1 MTSLLKNIYTDKLD
15 DIADKYNNVYHKTIK
30 MKTIDIKTSTCI
42 DFDIENNDKD
52 PKIKAGDHVRIPKY
66 INVFTKGYIKRSFLV
81 KSSFC
86 D

>member
-1 MTSLLKNIYTDKLD
+1 MTSVLKNIYTDKLD
-15 DIADKYNNVYHKTIK
+15 DIADKYNNVDHKTIK

-66 INVFTKGYIKRSFLV
+66 INVFTKGYTKRSFLV